1 MTICM
6 LEKSGDVIQ
15 GRAIYKGGHYSRK
28 YGIRFFK
35 KGDTIQGG
43 KLIKEI
49 RSINF
54 AQIRRMCLG
63 AGGS

>member
-1 MTICM
+1 MGRLFEDFEIVCSGDDHM

-49 RSINF
+49 R
-54 AQIRRMCLG
+54 
-63 AGGS
+63 